1 MDIDT
6 FLTYVFVVVFIF
18 LGFRGAYLYER
29 LKRYVD
35 RQYPE
40 EGKVIRSY
48 EWQMYPWSVGH
59 RTLKA
64 LIKRESANDPE
75 LARWAGKWKRSA
87 ICLLVFFAFL
97 LLESGAS
104 FIYYVLLTPP
114 K

>member
-1 MDIDT
+1 MDIYT
-6 FLTYVFVVVFIF
+6 FLTYVLMVVFIV
-18 LGFRGAYLYER
+18 LGFRAAYLYER

-35 RQYPE
+35 RRYPE

-48 EWQMYPWSVGH
+48 EWQWYPWSVGY

-64 LIKRESANDPE
+64 LIKRQSANDPE
-75 LARWAGKWKRSA
+75 LARWAGKWKCSA

-97 LLESGAS
+97 LLESAAS
-104 FIYYVLLTPP
+104 FIYYVLLAPQ

>member
-1 MDIDT
+1 MDYIR
-6 FLTYVFVVVFIF
+6 LAIVVVFVF
-18 LGFRGAYLYER
+18 LALRAAYLYER

-40 EGKVIRSY
+40 EGKVIRLY
-48 EWQMYPWSVGH
+48 EWQHYPWSVGH

-64 LIKRESANDPE
+64 LIKRESVNDLG
-75 LARWAGKWKRSA
+75 LARCAGKWKRSA

-97 LLESGAS
+97 LLVLLEAVAS
-104 FIYYVLLTPP
+104 IIYYVLLAPS

>member
-1 MDIDT
+1 MDYIG
-6 FLTYVFVVVFIF
+6 FAHMGVFIF

-29 LKRYVD
+29 LKRHVD

-40 EGKVIRSY
+40 EGKIVRSY
-48 EWQMYPWSVGH
+48 EWQWYPWSVGQ
-59 RTLKA
+59 RTLRA
-64 LIKRESANDPE
+64 LIKRESADDPE

-87 ICLLVFFAFL
+87 ICILVFFAFL
-97 LLESGAS
+97 LLEAAAS